1 MNMKTSFIAAAVA
14 LATVYSFSVSAVQKD
29 ITVTANIDSTL
40 ELLQADGSSLP
51 STMKLDFMPGNGAC
65 STRSLWGHNVTVAG
79 KFSAIRLMF
88 TDLKTGKKA
97 EVALQGYR
105 SSSCGD
111 YFLDSGGG
119 CAYSW
124 GYYLWIPASERRKL
138 PIGQWSAHLQMRAE
152 AWWHI
157 PIGSL
162 VSDITLNVTDHFAEN
177 AAIYFPQ
184 FGTATP
190 RVDLN
195 LHRLNAS
202 QMSGRANLDMCLYDG
217 GVKARSLQM
226 KIEGSNKSGTGF
238 QVIKSDSADT
248 IDYAVS
254 MNYGGRS
261 IPVTRGVEFSLDNV
275 DKAATRPVLLPGQR
289 QAVRCVP
296 VPLTLTTQPFNIR
309 EKRSG
314 EYQGTLTV
322 TMLMGTQTP

>member
-1 MNMKTSFIAAAVA
+1 
-14 LATVYSFSVSAVQKD
+14 
-29 ITVTANIDSTL
+29 
-40 ELLQADGSSLP
+40 
-51 STMKLDFMPGNGAC
+51 
-65 STRSLWGHNVTVAG
+65 
-79 KFSAIRLMF
+79 
-88 TDLKTGKKA
+88 
-97 EVALQGYR
+97 
-105 SSSCGD
+105 
-111 YFLDSGGG
+111 
-119 CAYSW
+119 
-124 GYYLWIPASERRKL
+124 
-138 PIGQWSAHLQMRAE
+138 MRAE

-261 IPVTRGVEFSLDNV
+261 IPVTRGVGSV
-275 DKAATRPVLLPGQR
+275 WITWIKQQR
-289 QAVRCVP
+289 VRCYFPGNGRRYV
-296 VPLTLTTQPFNIR
+296 VCQCPLP
-309 EKRSG
+309 
-314 EYQGTLTV
+314 
-322 TMLMGTQTP
+322 